1 MRRAALLMT
10 DVRRCAA
17 CRPMTAIRGHEL
29 GPILMAVLGLISM
42 AARGLISM
50 AARGR
55 ALTAAL
61 GLTWTVA
68 RELTWMAAPARG
80 PMREPA

>member
-42 AARGLISM
+42 AARG
-50 AARGR
+50 R

-80 PMREPA
+80 PMREPV